1 MFARLHDSI
10 KNKDFEEFKK
20 IVDPAVTTFDPAC
33 KGHMLNGLSYH
44 EFNLQAQN
52 PNLKI
57 RYHLN
62 NASTKLISSQSAI
75 TTCSI
80 VKQTSSPD
88 SLNVSYSLNDTS
100 PEWGSTDCSVGL
112 GPWFGDLTLM
122 FSLLNHTM
130 KLEFGKRKMM
140 GPGAMYIFI

>member
-10 KNKDFEEFKK
+10 KNNDFEEFKK

-88 SLNVSYSLNDTS
+88 SLNVSNGWTQPFEVESLDPPRTIPNS
-100 PEWGSTDCSVGL
+100 K
-112 GPWFGDLTLM
+112 FI
-122 FSLLNHTM
+122 LL
-130 KLEFGKRKMM
+130 
-140 GPGAMYIFI
+140 AY

>member
-10 KNKDFEEFKK
+10 KNNDFEEFKK

-44 EFNLQAQN
+44 EFNLQAQTQN

-88 SLNVSYSLNDTS
+88 SLNVSNGWTQPFEVESLDPPRTIPNS
-100 PEWGSTDCSVGL
+100 K
-112 GPWFGDLTLM
+112 FI
-122 FSLLNHTM
+122 LL
-130 KLEFGKRKMM
+130 
-140 GPGAMYIFI
+140 AY

>member
-10 KNKDFEEFKK
+10 KNNDFEEFKK

-44 EFNLQAQN
+44 EFNLQAQTQN

-88 SLNVSYSLNDTS
+88 SLNVSLDPCKDPKTKTGRSDQDD
-100 PEWGSTDCSVGL
+100 GSWIVC
-112 GPWFGDLTLM
+112 P
-122 FSLLNHTM
+122 
-130 KLEFGKRKMM
+130 
-140 GPGAMYIFI
+140 

>member
-88 SLNVSYSLNDTS
+88 SLNVSNSLNHNS

-112 GPWFGDLTLM
+112 GP
-122 FSLLNHTM
+122 
-130 KLEFGKRKMM
+130 
-140 GPGAMYIFI
+140 

>member
-10 KNKDFEEFKK
+10 KNNDFDEFKK

-44 EFNLQAQN
+44 EFNLQAQTQN

-88 SLNVSYSLNDTS
+88 SLNVSNSFDHIS
-100 PEWGSTDCSVGL
+100 PEWGSTDFRS
-112 GPWFGDLTLM
+112 D
-122 FSLLNHTM
+122 
-130 KLEFGKRKMM
+130 
-140 GPGAMYIFI
+140 